1 MDNMK
6 FDSLDS
12 AFRTLLHNV
21 NSFGE
26 EVNSRGSKQREL
38 LFQQFE
44 IARQEEI
51 PAERV
56 ATEEQVV
63 GLIIK
68 TQAIR

>member
-1 MDNMK
+1 MK
-6 FDSLDS
+6 FGSLDS

-44 IARQEEI
+44 IED
-51 PAERV
+51 P
-56 ATEEQVV
+56 TE
-63 GLIIK
+63 LMI
-68 TQAIR
+68 